1 MTRYRFSAFT
11 ISTARRQLLKD
22 ACPVPLIPRYFD
34 LLVMLVERRR
44 EAVPRREIFDRVW
57 SDVVVSDGALSQAIR
72 TLRRA
77 LDDEAKEP
85 RFLRTVSRHG
95 YQFVGGD
102 VIEEAEDEAPL
113 PPAAP
118 APLRPASVAARAMD
132 AALGGALAGLVAGV
146 LGGIVLTLAPGP
158 RSSPRVVVS
167 IAALGAIVGAIGALG
182 VGAGLALAEA
192 RSARRR
198 PSTLALAG
206 ALGGGL
212 VGWLAS
218 MIGRAAIEAI
228 FGGRLTAVGGAA
240 EGMALGAAAGLG
252 YWLGAP
258 DPPQDWA
265 SRRRVALVT
274 SLCCAV
280 AGVLLTF
287 AGGHLGSPSL
297 DAVARVFPGSE
308 VRLEPL
314 ARIFGEPGFGPI
326 TAAATSLY
334 EGAFFGAGLALGLTR
349 RPR

>member
-1 MTRYRFSAFT
+1 MTRYRFASFT

-22 ACPVPLIPRYFD
+22 ESPVPLIPRYFD

-95 YQFVGGD
+95 YQFVAGD

-113 PPAAP
+113 AVAAVAAAP
-118 APLRPASVAARAMD
+118 ASSIAARALD
-132 AALGGALAGLVAGV
+132 AALGGALAGLVAGIV
-146 LGGIVLTLAPGP
+146 GGIVLSLAPGP

-167 IAALGAIVGAIGALG
+167 LAALGAIIGAIGALG
-182 VGAGLALAEA
+182 VGAGLAFAESRA
-192 RSARRR
+192 ARRR
-198 PSTLALAG
+198 PTTLALAG

-212 VGWLAS
+212 VGWFAS
-218 MIGRAAIEAI
+218 LVGRAAIEAI
-228 FGGRLTAVGGAA
+228 FGGRLTSVGGAA

-252 YWLGAP
+252 FWLGAP

-265 SRRRVALVT
+265 SRRRAALAT

-297 DAVARVFPGSE
+297 DAVARMFPNSE

-314 ARIFGEPGFGPI
+314 ASIFGEPGFGPI

>member
-1 MTRYRFSAFT
+1 MTRYRFSTFT

-22 ACPVPLIPRYFD
+22 ESPVPLIPRYFD

-113 PPAAP
+113 PLPEKAP
-118 APLRPASVAARAMD
+118 ASPASVAARGFD
-132 AALGGALAGLVAGV
+132 AALGGALAGLLAGV
-146 LGGIVLTLAPGP
+146 VGGIVLSLAPGP
-158 RSSPRVVVS
+158 HLSPRVIVS
-167 IAALGAIVGAIGALG
+167 LSALGAIIGGIGALG
-182 VGAGLALAEA
+182 AGSGLALAEA
-192 RSARRR
+192 RWPRRR
-198 PSTLALAG
+198 PATLALGG

-218 MIGRAAIEAI
+218 LVGRAAIEAI
-228 FGGRLTAVGGAA
+228 FGGRLTSVGGAA
-240 EGMALGAAAGLG
+240 EGLALGAAAGLG

-265 SRRRVALVT
+265 SRRRAVLAM

-314 ARIFGEPGFGPI
+314 ARIFGETGFGPI

-334 EGAFFGAGLALGLTR
+334 EGAWFGAGLALGLTR